1 MRRLILL
8 LGLLAGLMLPLA
20 PALAQSGPMRNL
32 GPATSAAAPTGEE
45 SLAPFRWLAQQQRA
59 AALGFRKLL
68 ADLRAEHSWRSLVT
82 AVGLAFLYGVAHAAG
97 PGHGKMIVISYFL
110 AHRARLRD
118 GLWMGVRI
126 ALTHVAAA
134 LVIVLGLFLLFN
146 GHPGPDFES
155 SREIRL
161 VAYAGMIALGL
172 WFLIDASE
180 RLRRGESLA
189 ACGHDHGPGHAPH
202 AHAPAPSTTAA
213 DRWRARLTGLIAGAV
228 PCTGAIIVL
237 VFCAANGLWLAGL
250 LMVSAIALGMAVT
263 MTGLGL
269 LTLVARAPAQR
280 WADHQIHNR
289 RVRAVLGLTGPA
301 LVTLGGI
308 VLLALTV

>member
-1 MRRLILL
+1 MRRVILL
-8 LGLLAGLMLPLA
+8 LGLLAALLLPLA
-20 PALAQSGPMRNL
+20 PALAQTGPMRTI
-32 GPATSAAAPTGEE
+32 GSSAGTAQAASAEE
-45 SLAPFRWLAQQQRA
+45 SLAPLRWLARQQRD

-68 ADLRAEHSWRSLVT
+68 ADLRAEHSGRTLAM
-82 AVGLAFLYGVAHAAG
+82 AVGLAFLYGIAHAAG

-110 AHRARLRD
+110 ARRARLRE
-118 GLWMGVRI
+118 GLWMGLRI

-134 LVIVLGLFLLFN
+134 LAIVAALFLLFD
-146 GHPGPDFES
+146 GRPGPDFES

-161 VAYAGMIALGL
+161 IAYAGMIALGL

-180 RLRRGESLA
+180 RLRRGEALES
-189 ACGHDHGPGHAPH
+189 CSHDHGH
-202 AHAPAPSTTAA
+202 AHAPVAA
-213 DRWRARLTGLIAGAV
+213 SGRWQARLTGLIAGAV

-269 LTLVARAPAQR
+269 LTLIARAPVQR
-280 WADHQIHNR
+280 WADR
-289 RVRAVLGLTGPA
+289 TLRTGRMRALLALTGPA
-301 LVTLGGI
+301 LVTLGGM